1 MPVCHERKIAFVHV
15 PKTAGTSVFNY
26 FEFKK
31 NVRSLHKCFCN
42 YTVSLTLLTLHQMHD
57 LINIQ
62 NYYKF
67 AFVRNPWDR
76 LVSKFNFDLQQ
87 NKASIK
93 PFYHNGNFD
102 DFIKKLSDNFNFI
115 LQLKPTQFISC
126 HFLPQTNFVF
136 SKKIKLD
143 FLGRFENFDQDI
155 SKLAEKFNIKKEIKH
170 ENKTKH
176 KPYDLYYNNKTRDIV
191 EKLYKE
197 DIKNFGYTFDK
208 KVISFKSLV

>member
-31 NVRSLHKCFCN
+31 NVRSLHRCFCN
-42 YTVSLTLLTLHQMHD
+42 YTVSLTHLTLHQMHD
-57 LINIQ
+57 LINIK

-87 NKASIK
+87 NKGSIK

-102 DFIKKLSDNFNFI
+102 DFIKNLSDNFNYI

-126 HFLPQTNFVF
+126 HFVPQTNFVF

-170 ENKTKH
+170 ENKTNH
-176 KPYDLYYNNKTRDIV
+176 KSYDLYYSNKTRDIV

-197 DIKNFGYTFDK
+197 DIKNFGYTFGK
-208 KVISFKSLV
+208 KIISFKSLV